1 MPRTIHAGEFF
12 VVGGPVQPGRAC
24 YIERDADRELPLAVA
39 EQRFCYVLAPRATG
53 KSSLMARAIAA
64 LRRDGQLAA
73 MVDLTQIGARGDNAD
88 PGRWYYSIAYRIVR
102 ELRLKVDLQSWW
114 QEKST
119 LGGEQRLAEFFFEI
133 VLANTAEAVTVF
145 IDEVERALDLSF
157 SQELFAAI
165 HTCYTRRLTEPDYGR
180 LNFVVLG
187 TASVAA
193 LCPDSAVSPFVDG
206 VRIELK
212 DFTREQCEVFAAGLG
227 VDEERSRGLLD
238 RIYGWTS
245 GHPYFTQKI
254 ARAVA
259 RKGGRFDDV
268 DRVVREQFLA
278 PGVVQEEPLL
288 SHMRAVLTERKP
300 AMRQSLAL
308 LAKIAKGQEAYADP
322 SSPAVETLLLSGVV
336 AVERRRLRYRNRI
349 CAHVFGSRWANSVL
363 PFDWRTASAVAA
375 LVATAILVPFWYT
388 QFLPRPYIRTLTVVN
403 DDVAVAEQA
412 YERLHRLPGFARTAD
427 RLLAEAMARRSARAS
442 TYAEAMAADAV
453 LRRLPGQQA
462 FADRL
467 LGEFWLRQ
475 SDRARHAERRDEALL
490 YALQALPAKL
500 GEVRATAAELIGY
513 DYRQLRRSFRL
524 PVTPARWEPDWQS
537 GHLTVVDP
545 ANRVQ
550 RLGLEDHGGRGEG
563 GAADRLTALQHVP
576 VRREVS
582 VDDAGSAGAFVLLLD
597 IRHPSPDDVL
607 VTLTAPSGAQ
617 ASLPLG
623 ARAEEGTEPLAI
635 PAAAGGPL
643 AALSDEDRR
652 GVWRLTV
659 VDRELGD
666 RGTLAGWG
674 LRFPGGAEAWRDDVE
689 PGIPIPDPVR
699 TEQVTVELSGD
710 GRLAVAR
717 PSREGAGGALAL
729 WNLAEGRLQHDLQ
742 MPVPPDLVT
751 FNAPGTRLLV
761 QTGNVLTL
769 WDVTSGTE
777 VAQLATQSEF
787 LLPPALDPDG
797 DYVAI
802 AERVDGGEPLIS
814 LLRVEDGALVAS
826 IDGMQEIED
835 WVLGPQARYLALLD
849 GSRAVR
855 VIDPRSGAELAVL
868 PQEREVR
875 RLLPVPAGDLI
886 VTIDA
891 GGEMRSWPL
900 PVDAVANGPPVPTR
914 LGYTVDPAHASVA
927 AKSSV
932 IAYEAEQGHV
942 IVRDIRDSGVHDLR
956 VERRGVRLTLK
967 LAPHGEALVT
977 SNGRLLRVWSLE
989 DADPVPG
996 PYLELTAAALDEDAR
1011 IAALGFRGGNVR
1023 VRSSS
1028 ELEREGPAPDTV
1040 DYIGHRGAVTALALD
1055 AQAGLVASGGSDGVV
1070 RVWPLATVAPT
1081 PHFMRHPTGPVAAV
1095 AISGDGRWLASAAE
1109 YSARIWRVADG
1120 TLAGEVPVNGSAL
1133 AVAFAPDSSLV
1144 AVGDSAGNLFFAEP
1158 TGTAPLRS
1166 ARAQSAVQ
1174 TLAFSP
1180 DGRLVAT
1187 GDDTGTV
1194 QLWDPQTAAAVGEAH
1209 VFPQPVRWL
1218 DFNADGSRLFVHTD
1232 HWLHALVPDPAGPYV
1247 AASRLLPSSVE
1258 QGAVVALADDR
1269 VRLLGSGADGGPAFR
1284 ELDVTEPAVEP
1295 LPPGSPLLARDWSL
1309 ALGLEIDPAGGFAV
1323 ARR

>member
-1 MPRTIHAGEFF
+1 M
-12 VVGGPVQPGRAC
+12 QPGRAC
-24 YIERDADRELPLAVA
+24 YVERDADRELLLAIA

-53 KSSLMARAIAA
+53 KSSLMARAIAT

-73 MVDLTQIGARGDNAD
+73 MVDLTQIGARSDNAD

-119 LGGEQRLAEFFFEI
+119 LSAEQRLAEFFFEI
-133 VLANTAEAVTVF
+133 VLANTVEPVTVF
-145 IDEVERALDLSF
+145 IDEVERALDFSF

-165 HTCYTRRLTEPDYGR
+165 HTCYTRRLTEPDYAR

-187 TASVAA
+187 TASAGT

-206 VRIELK
+206 VRIALP
-212 DFTREQCEVFAAGLG
+212 DFTREQCEVFAGGLG
-227 VDEERSRGLLD
+227 VDEERASALLD
-238 RIYGWTS
+238 RIYGWTN
-245 GHPYFTQKI
+245 GHPYLTQKI

-259 RKGGRFDDV
+259 RKGGASGDV

-278 PGVVQEEPLL
+278 PGVAQEEPLL

-336 AVERRRLRYRNRI
+336 EVDRRRLRYRNRI

-363 PFDWRTASAVAA
+363 PFDWRAASAVAA

-427 RLLAEAMARRSARAS
+427 RLLAEAMARRSRRAA

-453 LRRLPGQQA
+453 LRRLPDQEA

-475 SDRARHAERRDEALL
+475 SERARHAERRDEALL
-490 YALQALPAKL
+490 YALQALPAKVD
-500 GEVRATAAELIGY
+500 EVRATAAELIGH
-513 DYRQLRRSFRL
+513 DYRSLRRSFRL
-524 PVTPARWEPDWQS
+524 PVTPVRWEPDWQS

-550 RLGLEDHGGRGEG
+550 RLGLEDHGGRAER

-597 IRHPSPDDVL
+597 VRHPSPDDVL

-617 ASLPLG
+617 ASLALD
-623 ARAEEGTEPLAI
+623 AAAEEGTEPLEI
-635 PAAAGGPL
+635 AAVPGPL
-643 AALSDEDRR
+643 ATLSDEDRR

-717 PSREGAGGALAL
+717 PSREGASGALAL

-742 MPVPPDLVT
+742 MPTPPDLVA

-761 QTGNVLTL
+761 QAGNVLTL
-769 WDVTSGTE
+769 WDVKSGTE

-802 AERVDGGEPLIS
+802 AERVEDGEPLIS

-826 IDGMQEIED
+826 IQGVPNIED

-855 VIDPRSGAELAVL
+855 VIDPRRGTELVVL

-891 GGEMRSWPL
+891 AGEMRSWPL
-900 PVDAVANGPPVPTR
+900 AVDHAADGPPVPTR

-927 AKSSV
+927 AKSAV
-932 IAYEAEQGHV
+932 IAYEAELGHV
-942 IVRDIRDSGVHDLR
+942 IVRDIRDGRGVHDLR
-956 VERRGVRLTLK
+956 VERRGVRVALK

-989 DADPVPG
+989 DAEVVPE

-1011 IAALGFRGGNVR
+1011 VAALGFRGGNVR

-1028 ELEREGPAPDTV
+1028 ELDREGPAPDTV

-1055 AQAGLVASGGSDGVV
+1055 ARAGLVASGGSDGVV
-1070 RVWPLATVAPT
+1070 RAWPLATVAPT
-1081 PHFMRHPTGPVAAV
+1081 PHFMRHPAGRVAAV

-1109 YSARIWRVADG
+1109 YSARVWRAADG
-1120 TLAGEVPVNGSAL
+1120 TLAGEVPVNGEAL
-1133 AVAFAPDSSLV
+1133 AVAFAPDSGLV

-1158 TGTAPLRS
+1158 TGMAPLRS

-1174 TLAFSP
+1174 ALAFSP

-1194 QLWDPQTAAAVGEAH
+1194 QLWDPQTAAAVGEPL

-1247 AASRLLPSSVE
+1247 AASRLLPPGVE
-1258 QGAVVALADDR
+1258 QGAVVALAGDR
-1269 VRLLGSGADGGPAFR
+1269 VRLLGSAADGGPALR
-1284 ELDVTEPAVEP
+1284 ELSVTEPAVEP
-1295 LPPGSPLLARDWSL
+1295 LPADSPLLARDWSL